1 MRRREKKSCKQN
13 VTTNYIILL
22 TAICNLIT
30 ALIKLLDG
38 LHD

>member
-22 TAICNLIT
+22 TAIINLVI
-30 ALIKLLDG
+30 ALIKLLDK
-38 LHD
+38 LLD